1 MIFMGLRPSG
11 RGFFIYQPMNNG
23 LTILTVEDNPSDLFL
38 LEHMLRSSGLAIREL
53 CSAVCIRDAYTLLTG
68 KAIDVVLLDLT
79 LPDSFGLHTFIHLKP
94 VVQRIPVIILTGM
107 SDTNVA
113 LEAIKEGAQ
122 DYLVKGELTE
132 GLLAKA
138 IQYSME
144 RKRTL
149 ENLRVS
155 NERFNT
161 VVKATN
167 DAIWDWDIV
176 TGKVFMV
183 GDTYKQLFGYD
194 VVNAYPPED
203 LWESIIHPQDR
214 DRVLGKLADVIR
226 EGTASKWEDEY
237 RLKKSNGE
245 YAYVHDRGYIIYSA
259 DQRPIRMIGAIQDIT
274 MRKRSEE
281 IILASEEKYRQIF
294 YKNPY
299 PTWIFDL
306 DTLRIVEVNDAA
318 VDKYGF
324 DKSEFHLLTMRDLHH
339 QGEAEVFLDSIRHPG
354 LATGERR
361 LWHHRNKSGAV
372 IIVEATSDRI
382 DYFGKPCMT

>member
-1 MIFMGLRPSG
+1 
-11 RGFFIYQPMNNG
+11 MNNG

-38 LEHMLRSSGLAIREL
+38 LEHMLKSSGLAVGQL
-53 CSAVCIRDAYTLLTG
+53 YSAACIRDAYALLIA
-68 KAIDVVLLDLT
+68 KEIDVVLLDLT
-79 LPDSFGLHTFIHLKP
+79 LPDSFGLHTFIYLKP
-94 VVQRIPVIILTGM
+94 VVQRIPVIILTGL

-176 TGKVFMV
+176 TDKVFMV

-194 VVNAYPPED
+194 IVNAYPPGN
-203 LWESIIHPQDR
+203 LWESIIHPQDKE
-214 DRVLGKLADVIR
+214 RVLAKLSDLIR
-226 EGTASKWEDEY
+226 REP
-237 RLKKSNGE
+237 RSNG
-245 YAYVHDRGYIIYSA
+245 R
-259 DQRPIRMIGAIQDIT
+259 T
-274 MRKRSEE
+274 
-281 IILASEEKYRQIF
+281 
-294 YKNPY
+294 N
-299 PTWIFDL
+299 
-306 DTLRIVEVNDAA
+306 
-318 VDKYGF
+318 
-324 DKSEFHLLTMRDLHH
+324 
-339 QGEAEVFLDSIRHPG
+339 
-354 LATGERR
+354 TG
-361 LWHHRNKSGAV
+361 
-372 IIVEATSDRI
+372 
-382 DYFGKPCMT
+382 